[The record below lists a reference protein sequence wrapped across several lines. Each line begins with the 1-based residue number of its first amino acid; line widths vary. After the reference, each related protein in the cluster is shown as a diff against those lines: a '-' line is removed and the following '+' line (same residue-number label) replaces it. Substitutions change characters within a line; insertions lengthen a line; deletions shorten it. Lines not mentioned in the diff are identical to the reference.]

1 MTFQIASINKQD
13 QNEILKIVAN
23 FWGDETIIC
32 HNEIFHTSDLEGLKA
47 VDKNKIIGIL
57 HYRIT
62 DDTCEILTLASLREN
77 QGVGSALLKA
87 LEQIAREAGCQKLC
101 LITTNDNLHALG
113 FYQRR
118 GFHLVALYLGQL
130 KISRRFK
137 PTITEIGLN
146 NIPLRDELRL
156 EKDLD

>member
-1 MTFQIASINKQD
+1 MTFQITSINKRD
-13 QNEILKIVAN
+13 QKEVLKIVAD

-32 HNEIFHTSDLEGLKA
+32 HDEIFYTSDLEGLKA
-47 VDKNKIIGIL
+47 VDDNKIIGIL
-57 HYRIT
+57 HYQIT
-62 DDTCEILTLASLREN
+62 DKTCEIITLASLDEDR
-77 QGVGSALLKA
+77 GVGSALIKS
-87 LEQIAREAGCQKLC
+87 LEGIAREKGCNKLC

-118 GFHLVALYLGQL
+118 GFHLTDLYPGQL
-130 KISRRFK
+130 KKSRRIK
-137 PTITEIGLN
+137 PAIPEIGLN